1 MENLNMRYY
10 KQTTLFRMFVLL
22 LFLLYRS
29 QNIKIIKVAVKSN
42 KMSFTIVTL
51 LNIILSDQWCVLP
64 QYSSGLWFHSFYVS
78 KFQIS
83 SVHVRDGRH
92 RTIVVNIAFL
102 SSQFYL
108 SVWYM
113 AYELL
118 NLRSP
123 LRIWKKTQNV
133 STRVD
138 VNTCFC
144 FTFFIF
150 LQTHTY
156 VTSQLAVSL
165 ISVTCTTP
173 GAGSPH

>member
-1 MENLNMRYY
+1 
-10 KQTTLFRMFVLL
+10 
-22 LFLLYRS
+22 
-29 QNIKIIKVAVKSN
+29 
-42 KMSFTIVTL
+42 MSFTIVTL

-113 AYELL
+113 AYELFL
-118 NLRSP
+118 KFTEPLKDMKETPKRFHPSRCKYLFLLYFFYFFANSHICYFTVSSEPHQCNLHHS
-123 LRIWKKTQNV
+123 W
-133 STRVD
+133 SW
-138 VNTCFC
+138 
-144 FTFFIF
+144 
-150 LQTHTY
+150 
-156 VTSQLAVSL
+156 VTSLVHTIWA
-165 ISVTCTTP
+165 TGC
-173 GAGSPH
+173 SPYNLCLWFTVLTFVA